1 MPGFATPEEMHRYI
15 GRVFQDALADP
26 ELGDKMAATGLVL
39 RVHCTEPDCDLTID
53 LPNKKVIAGTD
64 GPTPDATMSMSTETA
79 NEYWQGKVNL
89 PFAMARGK
97 VKVEGKLTK
106 LLQLAPMTRKLFPVY
121 IDRLRADGRDDLVV
135 D

>member
-15 GRVFQDALADP
+15 GRVFEDALADP

-64 GPTPDATMSMSTETA
+64 GPEPDATMSMSTETA

-121 IDRLRADGRDDLVV
+121 IERLKADGRDDLVV

>member
-1 MPGFATPEEMHRYI
+1 MPAFASAEEMHRYV
-15 GRVFQDALADP
+15 GSVFEDALADP
-26 ELGDKMAATGLVL
+26 ELGDKLAATGLVL

-64 GPTPDATMSMSTETA
+64 GPAPDATMSMNTETA
-79 NEYWQGKVNL
+79 NAYWQGKVNL

-97 VKVEGKLTK
+97 VKVDGQLTK
-106 LLQLAPMTRKLFPVY
+106 LLQLAPLTRKLFPGYV
-121 IDRLRADGRDDLVV
+121 DRLKADGRDDLIV